1 MSLIQGNSKTSAA
14 GGFTIDQSIR
24 FNDGDSPYLNRTFG
38 TPTSNSQFGY
48 SFWIKLGEG
57 YDGKYI
63 ISANGGGNNDNFTFQ
78 SGQIRIQEGGVL
90 RLRSDQLFN
99 DFSSWYHFVVAYDL
113 GNATASQK
121 LRVYLNGLEITS
133 WTTDTRSSLSS
144 TSSRLNA
151 AVSHDI
157 GANVF
162 NGISSHVNNWDGYI
176 AEFNF
181 VDGAVLS
188 PTDFGETN
196 ADTGQWVPIDT
207 SGLDFGTNGF
217 RITGADSSD
226 LGADQAG
233 SNDFSSSGLSSADSV
248 SDSPTAN
255 HCTLNPLWVDGYT
268 LSDGNLVTNQSGDA
282 AAIGTMAFDPTDSDG
297 FYFEA
302 KVTTA
307 ATYPNVGIRTAESVS
322 QIGAVSNL
330 SGNSTGRFSY
340 TGSNGQFSDEGS
352 GSSYGDAWS
361 GTADKVIGV
370 LVKAG
375 SLYFSVDG
383 TIQNSGTAAKTG
395 LTGLMVPTVFY
406 DAGSG
411 TQAAWEMRFDAA
423 DWSTTPSGYKAL
435 STSNL
440 PDPTIADGSLYF
452 NTVLYTG
459 DGSSSTRSIT
469 GAGFQP
475 DFVWKKKRSGAD
487 HHWLHDAVR
496 GATKGLNSNR
506 TDSEYTSNRLT
517 SFDSDGFSFATSDPD
532 TNGSGATYVA
542 WAWKGGNSS
551 GSSNT
556 DGTVSSTVS
565 VSATSGFSVAEWT
578 HTTASNYTVGHG
590 LGAVPKMIWVKTTDQ
605 ATNWGVYHSD
615 ITVGN
620 RLILNDTSTEIAGY
634 WGANSWT
641 SSTFSIGSARD
652 ANGSTMI
659 GYCVAEVDGFSRIS
673 SYTGDGSSELFVYT
687 GFRPAFVI
695 GKRASGSGGYFDW
708 WIFDDKR
715 PGYNLTNLRLYSNLN
730 AAEDPG
736 AGSLDLVSNGF
747 VIRSNTSSMNNSGD
761 TFVFAAF
768 ASSPFKFANAR

>member
-532 TNGSGATYVA
+532 TNGSGATYA
-542 WAWKGGNSS
+542 SWSWKAGNSS